1 MLWPLAEDDPRQ
13 RESSASDA
21 ASSIE
26 ERRTIAGRMPG
37 DRVVRIVRPPEFR
50 RGHGGIFVATPEATK
65 ADTAAGRVYERIR
78 RILFGR
84 PIASEA
90 EMGER
95 LSIPTGLGVLAT
107 DNISSS
113 AYATEEA
120 MRILALA
127 GTGALVLTMPISLAI
142 VTVLAI
148 VVLSQT
154 QVIRTYPGGGG
165 SYAVAKNELGTIP
178 GLIVAAAL
186 LIDYVLTVAVS
197 TAAGV
202 DAIGSFVQPVYEHR
216 VEWGLALILLLAIGN
231 LRGVREAGLIFSAP
245 TYVYLVSIGGL
256 IAYGVLRILAGDAP
270 PALSPPTPFP
280 AEGQESLTGLLGV
293 FLILRAFASGSVALT
308 GAEAVANGT
317 PSLRP
322 PEARS
327 GTITVLLM
335 GSLFGVV
342 FLGITFLA
350 TRLGAVPDVKEQE
363 TLMSVVVRSL
373 VGTGPFYYL
382 IQISTSILLVLAAN
396 TGFTGFPRL
405 ASVLADDR
413 FMPRQFAFRGERLA
427 FSVGIVALAVIAA
440 FVLSA
445 FGGSVTNLIPLYT
458 IGVFLAFTLAQTG
471 LVRRWQRLRER
482 GWWWRTG
489 LNGLGAVAT
498 SITLVVVAVTKFEGG
513 AWMVLVTLPLLV
525 WLLFGINKH
534 YRSVSDAL
542 VLEDPELPL
551 PRPLPPIVVVP
562 VARLDR
568 SAVQAIAFAASISPH
583 VRVVHIATSEDS
595 AREFDRRWERFG
607 GRLLSDGREI
617 PLDIIE
623 SPYRSLLQ
631 PLLKYIDRV
640 DERDPRPITVVL
652 AEFVPHH
659 WWEFI
664 LHSQTAFRLKAA
676 LLFRPNT
683 IVIDVPYHFRDPGE
697 LSHAHSEKVPH

>member
-1 MLWPLAEDDPRQ
+1 LAEEDPQQPGRA
-13 RESSASDA
+13 SSDA
-21 ASSIE
+21 ASSME
-26 ERRTIAGRMPG
+26 ERRTIPGRRPG

-50 RGHGGIFVATPEATK
+50 RGHGGIFVATPDAMK
-65 ADTAAGRVYERIR
+65 AETTAGRVYERVR
-78 RILFGR
+78 RVLFGR

-90 EMGER
+90 ELGER

-127 GTGALVLTMPISLAI
+127 GTSALILTMPIALAI
-142 VTVLAI
+142 VTVLVI
-148 VVLSQT
+148 VVVSQT

-202 DAIGSFVQPVYEHR
+202 DAIGSFIQPVYEHR
-216 VEWGLALILLLAIGN
+216 VEWGIALIGVLTIGN

-245 TYVYLVSIGGL
+245 TYVYLLSMAGL
-256 IAYGVLRILAGDAP
+256 IGFGIFRIVAGDAP
-270 PALSPPTPFP
+270 AALSPPTPFP
-280 AEGQESLTGLLGV
+280 REGSESLTGLVGV

-322 PEARS
+322 PEARN

-335 GSLFGVV
+335 GSFFGTI
-342 FLGITFLA
+342 FIGLTFLA
-350 TRLGAVPDVKEQE
+350 TQLGAIPDVREQE
-363 TLMSVVVRSL
+363 TLNSVVTRSL
-373 VGTGPFYYL
+373 VGLGPYYYL
-382 IQISTSILLVLAAN
+382 VQISTSILLVLAAN

-427 FSVGIVALAVIAA
+427 FSVGIVALALIAA

-458 IGVFLAFTLAQTG
+458 IGVFLAFTLAQSG
-471 LVRRWQRLRER
+471 LVRRWQRLREK
-482 GWWWRTG
+482 GWWWRLG

-498 SITLVVVAVTKFEGG
+498 SVTLVVVAVTKFEGG

-525 WLLFGINKH
+525 LMLVGIHKH

-542 VLEDPELPL
+542 VLEDPERPL
-551 PRPLPPIVVVP
+551 PRPLPPIVIVP

-568 SAVQAIAFAASISPH
+568 SAVQALAFACSISPH
-583 VRVVHIATSEDS
+583 VKAVHIATSEES
-595 AREFDRRWERFG
+595 AREFERRWDRWG
-607 GRLLSDGREI
+607 GRRLTDGGEI
-617 PLDIIE
+617 PLEIIE

-631 PLLKYIDRV
+631 PLLKYIDIV
-640 DERDPRPITVVL
+640 DRRDPRPITVVL
-652 AEFVPHH
+652 AEFVPRH
-659 WWEFI
+659 WWEFM

-683 IVIDVPYHFRDPGE
+683 IVIDVPYHFRDSGE
-697 LSHAHSEKVPH
+697 LAHAHAGKEPH

>member
-1 MLWPLAEDDPRQ
+1 MYEGV
-13 RESSASDA
+13 
-21 ASSIE
+21 
-26 ERRTIAGRMPG
+26 RR
-37 DRVVRIVRPPEFR
+37 V
-50 RGHGGIFVATPEATK
+50 
-65 ADTAAGRVYERIR
+65 
-78 RILFGR
+78 LFGR

-90 EMGER
+90 ELSER

-127 GTGALVLTMPISLAI
+127 GTSALILTMPIALAI

-216 VEWGLALILLLAIGN
+216 VEWGIALIGLLTIGN

-245 TYVYLVSIGGL
+245 TYVYLLSMAGL
-256 IAYGVLRILAGDAP
+256 IGYGAFHIFTGNAP
-270 PALSPPTPFP
+270 SAQLPPTPFP
-280 AEGQESLTGLLGV
+280 AQGSESLTGLVGV

-317 PSLRP
+317 PSLRR
-322 PEARS
+322 PEARN

-335 GSLFGVV
+335 GTFFGTI
-342 FLGITFLA
+342 FIGLTFLA
-350 TRLGAVPDVKEQE
+350 TQLGAVPDVREQE
-363 TLMSVVVRSL
+363 TLNSVVTRSL
-373 VGTGPFYYL
+373 VGLGPYYYL
-382 IQISTSILLVLAAN
+382 VQISTSILLVLAAN

-427 FSVGIVALAVIAA
+427 FSVGIVALALIAA
-440 FVLSA
+440 VVLAA

-458 IGVFLAFTLAQTG
+458 IGVFLAFTLAQSG
-471 LVRRWQRLRER
+471 LVRRWNRLREK
-482 GWWWRTG
+482 GWWWRLG
-489 LNGLGAVAT
+489 LNGLGATAT
-498 SITLVVVAVTKFEGG
+498 SVTLVVVAVTKFESG
-513 AWMVLVTLPLLV
+513 AWMVVVTLPVLV
-525 WLLFGINKH
+525 LMLAGINKH

-542 VLEDPELPL
+542 VLEDPERPL

-562 VARLDR
+562 IARLDR
-568 SAVQAIAFAASISPH
+568 SAVQALAFACSISPH
-583 VRVVHIATSEDS
+583 VRVVHIATSEES

-607 GRLLSDGREI
+607 GRHLTDGREI

-640 DERDPRPITVVL
+640 DQRDPRPITVVL
-652 AEFVPHH
+652 AEFVPRH

-683 IVIDVPYHFRDPGE
+683 VVIDVPYHFRDPGE
-697 LSHAHSEKVPH
+697 LSHAHSEKERH